1 MLKQPPFLESVGQ
14 TVAETFKPAADAV
27 FRAAQARGVLWAN
40 HVLKSA
46 PAATERL
53 KAHTGRTLRVELEG
67 AWNQPGPTVLAIT
80 PAGLLEQI
88 DEGRVADLT
97 LHVDASAPL
106 EQAQRLARGEQP
118 RVAIEGDAALAADV
132 SWIIANVRWDVAADL
147 ERAFGPT
154 AADVLV
160 RAGGMAAEGARMAA
174 DGLRSVA
181 QAFKKN

>member
-1 MLKQPPFLESVGQ
+1 MLKQPPMLESLSQ
-14 TVAETFKPAADAV
+14 TVSGAVKPAADAV

-46 PAATERL
+46 PAATQRL
-53 KAHTGRTLRVELEG
+53 VPHAGRVLRVELEG

-80 PAGLLEQI
+80 PAGLLEQV
-88 DEGRVADLT
+88 DDAHAADLT

-106 EQAQRLARGEQP
+106 DQAQRLARGEQP

-147 ERAFGPT
+147 ERVFGPT

-174 DGLRSVA
+174 DGMRAVA
-181 QAFKKN
+181 AAFKR